1 MGSLQCMVGLGVL
14 NWLREEAEEHN
25 RYEMGVKVGYRVP
38 DQDNL
43 SFPKKHKRLLS
54 VWIISSLL
62 IGYVLHLTATE
73 SATMLVWYTDSLMG
87 SVFRVLFWLP
97 IIAVILPLVSFF
109 RWQHHALG
117 TKYEPMWE
125 IFESP
130 KTSTLILLLVSVI
143 IAILPLIFWD
153 IGVPFLP
160 DPDYGTGGWLSFILF
175 SIPAGCGFFIISLL
189 IVYVLTRPVR
199 KQN

>member
-1 MGSLQCMVGLGVL
+1 MAGQGVL
-14 NWLREEAEEHN
+14 NWLRKEAEEHN

-43 SFPKKHKRLLS
+43 SFPNKHKRLLS

-62 IGYVLHLTATE
+62 IGYVLHLIATE
-73 SATMLVWYTDSLMG
+73 SATMLTGYADSLMG

-97 IIAVILPLVSFF
+97 IIAVIFALVFF
-109 RWQHHALG
+109 FQGSLLYGPKH
-117 TKYEPMWE
+117 KPMWVQ
-125 IFESP
+125 IFES
-130 KTSTLILLLVSVI
+130 KTSTLILLLISVI

-153 IGVPFLP
+153 IGLPFPP
-160 DPDYGTGGWLSFILF
+160 DPDYGTGGWLSFIPF
-175 SIPAGCGFFIISLL
+175 SILAGCGFFIISLL
-189 IVYVLTRPVR
+189 IVNVLTRPVR

>member
-1 MGSLQCMVGLGVL
+1 MAGQGVL

-38 DQDNL
+38 DKDNL
-43 SFPKKHKRLLS
+43 SFPNKHKRLLS

-62 IGYVLHLTATE
+62 IGYVLHLIATE

-97 IIAVILPLVSFF
+97 IIAVILPLLPRRRGLLAFSE
-109 RWQHHALG
+109 
-117 TKYEPMWE
+117 YEPMWE

-130 KTSTLILLLVSVI
+130 KTSTLILLLISVI

>member
-1 MGSLQCMVGLGVL
+1 MAGESDRGSS
-14 NWLREEAEEHN
+14 
-25 RYEMGVKVGYRVP
+25 
-38 DQDNL
+38 
-43 SFPKKHKRLLS
+43 SFPNKHKRLLS

-62 IGYVLHLTATE
+62 IGYVLHLIATE
-73 SATMLVWYTDSLMG
+73 SATMLTGYADSLMG

-130 KTSTLILLLVSVI
+130 KTSTLILLLISVI

>member
-1 MGSLQCMVGLGVL
+1 
-14 NWLREEAEEHN
+14 
-25 RYEMGVKVGYRVP
+25 
-38 DQDNL
+38 
-43 SFPKKHKRLLS
+43 
-54 VWIISSLL
+54 
-62 IGYVLHLTATE
+62 
-73 SATMLVWYTDSLMG
+73 MG

-97 IIAVILPLVSFF
+97 IIAVILPLLPRRRGLLAFSE
-109 RWQHHALG
+109 
-117 TKYEPMWE
+117 YEPMWE

-130 KTSTLILLLVSVI
+130 KTSTLILLLISVI

-175 SIPAGCGFFIISLL
+175 SIPAGCCFLIISLL

>member
-1 MGSLQCMVGLGVL
+1 MAWQGGLGR
-14 NWLREEAEEHN
+14 LREEAEEH
-25 RYEMGVKVGYRVP
+25 GHRVP

-43 SFPKKHKRLLS
+43 SFQKKYKRLLS

-62 IGYVLHLTATE
+62 IGYVLHLIATAQ
-73 SATMLVWYTDSLMG
+73 SGNLVAAAGLGWYTDSLMG

-97 IIAVILPLVSFF
+97 IIAVILPLLPRRRGLLAFSE
-109 RWQHHALG
+109 
-117 TKYEPMWE
+117 YEPMWE

-130 KTSTLILLLVSVI
+130 KTSTLILLLISVI

-189 IVYVLTRPVR
+189 IVYVLFRPVR

>member
-1 MGSLQCMVGLGVL
+1 MAGQGVL

-38 DQDNL
+38 DKDNL
-43 SFPKKHKRLLS
+43 SFPNKHKRLLS

-62 IGYVLHLTATE
+62 IGYVLHLIATE
-73 SATMLVWYTDSLMG
+73 GGNLEPWLGLGWYTDSLMG

-97 IIAVILPLVSFF
+97 IIAVILPLLPRRRGLLAFSE
-109 RWQHHALG
+109 
-117 TKYEPMWE
+117 YEPMWE

-130 KTSTLILLLVSVI
+130 KTSTLILLLISVI

-175 SIPAGCGFFIISLL
+175 SIPAGCGFFNS
-189 IVYVLTRPVR
+189 TNRSMA
-199 KQN
+199 